1 MSHMVNQLDNSS
13 THTACID
20 RRTKGTAP
28 MPILKQL
35 LILLVLGVLAYGGY
49 AGYQTYLAPTPE
61 AEAEDV
67 QRPVTVELA
76 RAETRTLRRTV
87 EAVGTTRAAKSI
99 DIVPE
104 VDGRLVELTITPGTP
119 VEAGAVLARLDDSIQ
134 RADLTEAEAVL
145 TEQSQTLDRIRTL
158 SRTNAV
164 SQAALEDATARLAEA
179 QAEMERARRRLEDR
193 AITAPFAGVVGLT
206 NYDVGARVSDGQV
219 LTRLDDLT
227 EVEVEFSLPETVF
240 SQVRQGQGVTARS
253 AAFPDRDFQGTVTAV
268 DSRIDPV
275 SRAFRTRAIIPNPD
289 STLPAG
295 MFLALTLVLSEEDR
309 ITVPEE
315 AIVFQAAETYVFV
328 ADEGTARRRTV
339 ETGQR
344 RDGRIAVLS
353 GLAEGEAVVV
363 RGLQRVRDGTPL
375 TILDTDDAAT
385 ASAARAEQPS

>member
-1 MSHMVNQLDNSS
+1 MS
-13 THTACID
+13 
-20 RRTKGTAP
+20 
-28 MPILKQL
+28 ILKQL
-35 LILLVLGVLAYGGY
+35 LVLCVLGVLAYGGY
-49 AGYQTYLAPTPE
+49 QGYQTFLAQD
-61 AEAEDV
+61 AAED
-67 QRPVTVELA
+67 QETGPRPVTVELE

-87 EAVGTTRAAKSI
+87 EAVGTTRAAKSVA
-99 DIVPE
+99 IVPE

-119 VEAGAVLARLDDSIQ
+119 VEAGDVLARLDDSIQ

-145 TEQSQTLDRIRTL
+145 TEQRQSLERIRTL

-164 SQAALEDATARLAEA
+164 SQAALEDVTARLAEA
-179 QAEMERARRRLEDR
+179 QANMERARRRLEDR
-193 AITAPFAGVVGLT
+193 SITAPFAGVVGLT
-206 NYDVGARVSDGQV
+206 NYDVGARVSDGQM

-240 SQVRQGQGVTARS
+240 SQVRRDQTVTAHS
-253 AAFPDRDFQGTVTAV
+253 AAFPDRAFEGTVTAV

-275 SRAFRTRAIIPNPD
+275 SRAFRTRAVIPNPD

-295 MFLALTLVLSEEDR
+295 MFLSLTLVLSEQDR

-328 ADEGTARRRTV
+328 ADDGTARRRTV

-344 RDGRIAVLS
+344 RDGRIAVVS
-353 GLAEGEAVVV
+353 GLDEGEAVIV